1 MDISFANYGQERGV
15 NATAEEIKIF
25 ELFKEATGRELELV
39 RRSDSYVTAVLGEWD
54 LARFKY
60 TQRAKWVS
68 FPAVEAGAP
77 KHKIAHPDDVASFAD
92 LVAESLSVVDK
103 YQN

>member
-1 MDISFANYGQERGV
+1 MEIKFADYGQERGL
-15 NATAEEIKIF
+15 NATAEEIRIF
-25 ELFKEATGRELELV
+25 ELIREATGRELELV

-68 FPAVEAGAP
+68 FPAAEAGAP
-77 KHKIAHPDDVASFAD
+77 KHKITTPEEAVSFAD
-92 LVAESLSVVDK
+92 LMAESLSVIDK

>member
-1 MDISFANYGQERGV
+1 MEIKFADYGQMRDI
-15 NATAEEIKIF
+15 NATEEEIRIF
-25 ELFKEATGRELELV
+25 ELLKEVAKRDIELV
-39 RRSDSYVTAVLGEWD
+39 RKSDSYVTAVLGDWD
-54 LARFKY
+54 LARFKF

-68 FPAVEAGAP
+68 FPAVEAGSS
-77 KHKIAHPDDVASFAD
+77 KHKITRPEDVASFAD

>member
-1 MDISFANYGQERGV
+1 MEIKFTDYGQMRDI
-15 NATAEEIKIF
+15 NATEEEIRIF
-25 ELFKEATGRELELV
+25 ELLKEVAKRDIELV

-60 TQRAKWVS
+60 TQRARWVS

-77 KHKIAHPDDVASFAD
+77 KHKITAPDDAVSFAD
-92 LVAESLSVVDK
+92 LMAESLSVIDK

>member
-1 MDISFANYGQERGV
+1 MEIKFADYGQMRDV
-15 NATAEEIKIF
+15 NATEEEIRIF
-25 ELFKEATGRELELV
+25 ELIRETTERELDLV
-39 RRSDSYVTAVLGEWD
+39 RRSDSYVTAVLGDWD
-54 LARFKY
+54 LARFKF

-77 KHKIAHPDDVASFAD
+77 KHKITAPDDAVSFAD
-92 LVAESLSVVDK
+92 LIAESLAVIDK

>member
-1 MDISFANYGQERGV
+1 MEIKFADYGQMRDV
-15 NATAEEIKIF
+15 NATEEEIRIF
-25 ELFKEATGRELELV
+25 ELIRETTEHELDLV
-39 RRSDSYVTAVLGEWD
+39 RRSDSYVTAALGDWD
-54 LARFKY
+54 LARFKF

-68 FPAVEAGAP
+68 FPAVETGAP

-92 LVAESLSVVDK
+92 LIAESLSVIDK